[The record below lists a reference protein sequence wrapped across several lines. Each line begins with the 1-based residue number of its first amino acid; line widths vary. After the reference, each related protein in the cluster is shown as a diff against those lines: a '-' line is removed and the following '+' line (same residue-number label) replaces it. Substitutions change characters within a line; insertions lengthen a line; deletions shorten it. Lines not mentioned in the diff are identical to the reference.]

1 MKKKTYNDEM
11 DLSDLFFNLW
21 NNKIK
26 ILVITTAF
34 LISGY
39 IYYSASNKNYIA
51 TTNIK
56 PISTFESQKYKLY
69 NSLTRGIV
77 SEKTVSEET
86 PEVNIITI
94 SSQSLLDLFIS
105 KIQTAKIIEEGL
117 IKFKLINKDNFINE
131 KDYNE
136 AIKQN
141 AILIIDQMTRPYED
155 ENDKEKSVL
164 YWQYNFKVS
173 DKLSWRNFLEHIE
186 KQANEEI
193 RQSLISRFN
202 TDLEILS
209 NSSKFKLEDIDQSI
223 ANELDDYKISIN
235 NRLAFLKEQ
244 AQIART
250 LNISKNTLEV
260 ENFQTDNT
268 IVTNIKSESSYYL
281 KGFETIEKEINLINS
296 RENEKLFIPNL
307 IELENIKRSIL
318 QDKSVERL
326 KLLFSK
332 SPITNKSE
340 FVAAKIDYLTTTYRS
355 EKSLKKILSLS
366 LVTGLLISFMY
377 IFFNKAITVRK

>member
-86 PEVNIITI
+86 PEVDIITI
-94 SSQSLLDLFIS
+94 SSQRLLDLFIS

-155 ENDKEKSVL
+155 ENDKEKSVTF
-164 YWQYNFKVS
+164 WQYNFKVS

-223 ANELDDYKISIN
+223 ANEVD
-235 NRLAFLKEQ
+235 RLAFLKEQ

-332 SPITNKSE
+332 TPITNKSE
-340 FVAAKIDYLTTTYRS
+340 FVAAKIDYVTTTYRS